1 MKLWNMNASYDDS
14 EFEMAPDRATNALE
28 EVVRLAN
35 LQEERVLATW
45 AAERKSGLINPHLD
59 TMIRIQKELLLSIP
73 ELLFDLGMEDCK
85 RHTPWEHIATVERRR
100 ADADAKCAENLKTLE
115 KLLGPRPEANALNG
129 RATNLDTCPP
139 ADLGS
144 HSRAEAIAAVSS
156 NEDVQAASV
165 LEKLVNLADIQD
177 QRVLALSA
185 EENKSE
191 MTNPRLD
198 NAIKLHHNLLVSV
211 QALMFDLGLEKYAR
225 RTPREQV
232 AEYWEQ
238 EQRNDRSLQEALI
251 AAKKCL
257 DQHFGNLPGGQV
269 PAHNDVHK

>member
-1 MKLWNMNASYDDS
+1 
-14 EFEMAPDRATNALE
+14 MAPDRATNALE
-28 EVVRLAN
+28 ELVRLAD

-45 AAERKSGLINPHLD
+45 AAERKSGLINPRLD
-59 TMIRIQKELLLSIP
+59 RMIRLQKELLLRIP

-85 RHTPWEHIATVERRR
+85 RHTPWEHIVSVERRR
-100 ADADAKCAENLKTLE
+100 ADADAECAENVKKALRTLE
-115 KLLGPRPEANALNG
+115 KLRGPRPDADALNG
-129 RATNLDTCPP
+129 RATNADTCPP

-144 HSRAEAIAAVSS
+144 HTRAEAMAAVSS
-156 NEDVQAASV
+156 KEDVQAASV

-185 EENKSE
+185 QENKSGI
-191 MTNPRLD
+191 TNPRLD
-198 NAIKLHHNLLVSV
+198 NAIKLYQDLVVSV
-211 QALMFDLGLEKYAR
+211 QALTFDLGLERYAR

-251 AAKKCL
+251 DAKKCL

-269 PAHNDVHK
+269 PAHNDVHR